1 MTDRASDSKRPAE
14 TSREVRRAPVIT
26 ARHVVRIARAGA
38 DRFGLSWTG
47 LLFGAAY
54 VVVAMSPS
62 LLPRT
67 WFYQGLVCGICG
79 AAGYGLGALIAWA
92 SRGVS
97 RLLRLEIVVG
107 EEQGHWLRV
116 TWVTLLTAAFVWS
129 IVVNIRSQAVTANVV
144 HLRPLT
150 PLDWVGV
157 LVLTPVVWVAL
168 VAVGRGF
175 RHITRRVE
183 HRAARVL
190 PAALASVVAVGLVL
204 FVTAWF
210 TDSIVMQR
218 GVQLFGRYSAY
229 LNAQSP
235 EGKSAPTTPLISG
248 GPGSPEHYAS
258 LGYQGQVF
266 VTQALTPAQI
276 TAATG
281 RPAQQPIRVYAG
293 MHDSETIAQTA
304 DRVVA
309 ELRRTHAFDRRVLAV
324 FTTTGNGWVND
335 WSAQSVEYLTGGDSA
350 IASMQYSY
358 LPSALELLTDRTT
371 PRQAGTILFDKVYAA
386 WSALPVGSRP
396 QLVVGGESLG
406 AYGGLAA
413 FRNVGDML
421 ARAQGGVWSG
431 TPSFSSIA
439 EELYSSRTEGSPQI
453 SPVIDNGL
461 HIRFAT
467 KDVGLRTD
475 YVGRPLGVWEEP
487 RFVFLQHPSDPV
499 VWWNPALLGAQPDWL
514 REPLGRDVNP
524 DVTWIPFVTFWQL
537 TTDMA
542 VGLNPPYGYGHR
554 YGPEMVPAW
563 GAVLGDEPG
572 RDYSRIITAIEQT
585 ASRSE

>member
-1 MTDRASDSKRPAE
+1 MELPGDASPEA
-14 TSREVRRAPVIT
+14 RRAPVVT
-26 ARHVVRIARAGA
+26 ARHVVRVSRAVA

-54 VVVAMSPS
+54 VIVAMSPS

-67 WFYQGLVCGICG
+67 WFYQGLICGICG
-79 AAGYGLGALIAWA
+79 AAGYGLGVLIAWV

-97 RLLRLEIVVG
+97 RLLRLQIIVG
-107 EEQGHWLRV
+107 EEQGHWVRV
-116 TWVTLLTAAFVWS
+116 GWVTLLVAGFVWATVS
-129 IVVNIRSQAVTANVV
+129 NIRSQAVTASRV
-144 HLRPLT
+144 HLEPLT

-157 LVLTPVVWVAL
+157 LVLTPIVWIAL
-168 VAVGRGF
+168 VSAGRGL
-175 RHITRRVE
+175 RYLILRVE

-190 PAALASVVAVGLVL
+190 PTAVATVVAVVLVL
-204 FVTAWF
+204 FVAAWF
-210 TDSIVMQR
+210 TDNIVMQR
-218 GVQLFGRYSAY
+218 GVQLFGRYSAH

-235 EGKSAPTTPLISG
+235 QGKSAPTTPLISG
-248 GPGSPEHYAS
+248 GPGSPEGYDT

-281 RPAQQPIRVYAG
+281 EPAMQPIRVYSG
-293 MHDSETIAQTA
+293 VHGSETLEQTA

-324 FTTTGNGWVND
+324 MTTTGNGWTND
-335 WSAQSVEYLTGGDSA
+335 WSSQSIEYLTGGDSA
-350 IASMQYSY
+350 IAAMQYSY
-358 LPSALELLTDRTT
+358 LPSALELLTDRAS
-371 PRQAGTILFDKVYAA
+371 PRQAGTVLFNKVYAA

-413 FRNVGDML
+413 FRDVDDML

-431 TPSFSSIA
+431 TPSFSAIA
-439 EELYSSRTEGSPQI
+439 EQLYAQRTQGSPQI
-453 SPVIDNGL
+453 QPVIDNGR

-499 VWWNPALLGAQPDWL
+499 VWWNPALLGAEPDWL

-563 GAVLGDEPG
+563 GAVLGDPVG
-572 RDYSRIITAIEQT
+572 RDYSRIVAAIKRT